1 MTLPVFPNPI
11 SLNQVNV
18 ELSIVGTTL
27 ISLNQANVRTLAGVP
42 SGAISMNNL
51 HGKSARAQIVV
62 NLASSTANLDYIV
75 NSILGYSFGNTDFI
89 LNINA
94 GVYAYAT
101 GVGFP
106 AVYIRG
112 TASGDTVTINNSGYI
127 IGAGGAGGDCYAG
140 AGGTSGSAGQVG
152 LIFSLAAGVTTTI
165 NNAAGAYIAGGGG
178 GGAGWDYSSGGGGA
192 GGGDGG
198 DVYTGAGSL
207 LATGG
212 AGGGPGLSG
221 VTGNFASYS
230 IAGRSTLWAGG
241 GGGRVVPGSTT
252 NPSNSAPPYFNSY
265 SGLGGTAGG
274 VGGGDTDTGDNGGY
288 GGGPGQAGEAMSQ
301 SAGGGGG
308 WGAAGGSV
316 GGASGGA
323 AGAAINRQGATVT
336 VNNSGSIYG
345 ATI

>member
-27 ISLNQANVRTLAGVP
+27 ISLNQASVRTLAGVP

-51 HGKSARAQIVV
+51 HGKSARAQIIV
-62 NLASSTANLDYIV
+62 NITTNTANLDYIV

-127 IGAGGAGGDCYAG
+127 IGAGGRGGDSYSG
-140 AGGTSGSAGQVG
+140 SGWTSGSAGQVG
-152 LIFSLAAGVTTTI
+152 VLFLLSGGVTTTI

-178 GGAGWDYSSGGGGA
+178 GGSAGLNGAGGGGA
-192 GGGDGG
+192 GGGAGG
-198 DVYTGAGSL
+198 DVYSGATL
-207 LATGG
+207 IHNGG
-212 AGGGPGLSG
+212 AGGSVGSSG
-221 VTGNFASYS
+221 SNGGEASPYY
-230 IAGRSTLWAGG
+230 AGG
-241 GGGRVVPGSTT
+241 GGGRVLPGTTT
-252 NPSNSAPPYFNSY
+252 NGIFPT
-265 SGLGGTAGG
+265 GIGGTAGG
-274 VGGGDTDTGDNGGY
+274 QGGGGVNLFGSVRVGGL
-288 GGGPGQAGEAMSQ
+288 GGGPNQDGGPFNPATSPGGSSGA
-301 SAGGGGG
+301 GGGG
-308 WGAAGGSV
+308 WGAAGGYDST
-316 GGASGGA
+316 GASGGA

>member
-27 ISLNQANVRTLAGVP
+27 ISLNQASVRTLAGVP

-127 IGAGGAGGDCYAG
+127 IGAGGRGGDADTTG
-140 AGGTSGSAGQVG
+140 EAGQVG
-152 LIFSLAAGVTTTI
+152 VLFLLSGGVTTTI

-178 GGAGWDYSSGGGGA
+178 GGAGGNVGTGGSGGGGGGGGA
-192 GGGDGG
+192 GGDIDGN
-198 DVYTGAGSL
+198 V
-207 LATGG
+207 GG
-212 AGGGPGLSG
+212 AGGGIGSNGSNGAFSG
-221 VTGNFASYS
+221 S
-230 IAGRSTLWAGG
+230 GRAGG
-241 GGGRVVPGSTT
+241 GGGRVLPGVRTT
-252 NPSNSAPPYFNSY
+252 PATAQ
-265 SGLGGTAGG
+265 GIGGSAGG
-274 VGGGDTDTGDNGGY
+274 SGGGSSGGNAGGY
-288 GGGPGQAGEAMSQ
+288 GGGPGEAGQ
-301 SAGGGGG
+301 SVNAGGVFGPLRGGGGGG
-308 WGAAGGSV
+308 WGAAGGNVNTS
-316 GGASGGA
+316 GGALIRSGGA
-323 AGAAINRQGATVT
+323 AGAAINRQGASVT
-336 VNNSGSIYG
+336 VNNSGTIYG
-345 ATI
+345 AII